1 MIRFAKPD
9 ETEQWNKL
17 IAQNPD
23 GGHIYQSYEWSQF
36 KKLGGWEPQYLV
48 YEEPGVVIY
57 FTLIRKSAGLLG
69 TVYYCSKGPG
79 IFTNYKS
86 SHDSAAHFAELCTQL
101 PHFIGRH
108 DKRAV
113 MVRLEP
119 ELEEGA
125 LDIKKLGLI
134 KSKADLQFKATIFVD
149 LKATEEEIL
158 AGFKQ
163 KTRYNIR
170 LSERKGVKVESRPM
184 DDEGV
189 ELMYQ
194 LMTATQERA
203 KFFLRKKDYF
213 TGYWQALY
221 KAKMGEFLVA
231 TYNGEVLAGVFAT
244 KFASKSYYKDGG
256 SFPIQRNLMAPYL
269 LQWKAMQWAKDQGTT
284 SYDMVAVPPKS
295 QLDNPDHHQYGLY
308 QFKRGFNEDVTEF
321 VGCYDLPVDSRKF
334 RIWQRQESYYLK
346 LYAKLTKNLFW

>member
-1 MIRFAKPD
+1 MIRFAND
-9 ETEQWNKL
+9 TEVKDWDSL
-17 IAQNPD
+17 IAGNPD
-23 GGHIYQSYEWSQF
+23 GGHIYQSYAWSQF
-36 KKLGGWEPQYLV
+36 KKTNGWEPLYCV
-48 YEEPGVVIY
+48 YEEPGVIVY

-79 IFTNYKS
+79 IFKNFAA
-86 SHDSAAHFAELCTQL
+86 DSDSKAHFAELCTQL

-108 DKRAV
+108 DKRAI
-113 MVRLEP
+113 MVKLEP
-119 ELEEGA
+119 ELEDGQ
-125 LDIKKLGLI
+125 LDLSKFGLI

-149 LKATEEEIL
+149 LTPSEDEIL

-170 LSERKGVKVESRPM
+170 LAERKGVKVESRPM
-184 DDEGV
+184 DKEGV
-189 ELMYQ
+189 DLMFD

-203 KFFLRKKDYF
+203 GFFLRKKDYF
-213 TGYWQALY
+213 AGYWMELYQAGM
-221 KAKMGEFLVA
+221 ADFFVA

-244 KFASKSYYKDGG
+244 AFATKSYYKDGG

-269 LQWKAMQWAKDQGTT
+269 LQWRAMQWAKKKGAT

-295 QLDNPDHHQYGLY
+295 QLENTEHHQYGLY
-308 QFKRGFNEDVTEF
+308 QFKRGFNEEVTEF

-334 RIWQRQESYYLK
+334 RIWQRQESYYLR
-346 LYAKLTKNLFW
+346 LYAKMTKNLFW